1 MTAKA
6 ESRTP
11 WSYVPTTY
19 FAEGLPYMLVN
30 ALAVIIYKKMDVSNT
45 LIAFWTSWLYL
56 PWVIKMFWGPLVDMY
71 STKRRWIV
79 STQLFMAAA
88 IAGCGLALVTGHF
101 LAFTMVLFMAT
112 AFLSATHDIA
122 VDGFYM
128 LSMSEEKQAF
138 FVGIRAFFYRV
149 AMLFSSGGLV
159 VWAGWL
165 EARTGSVPVS
175 WQITLLSA
183 GGILGLLAL
192 YHRLFLPYPA
202 ADAPAAKTA
211 DWGEFFRVFAAYFKL
226 DGIKTGIAFILL
238 YRFGEAM
245 LIKLAAPFLLDKAEA
260 GGMALTTAQYGMV
273 YGTVGLICL
282 IVGSILGGVIIS
294 RYGLR
299 RTIWP
304 LALLL
309 NAPDLFYVYMSYN
322 TDLSMPFVYA
332 LVALEQFGFGL
343 GTTAFMFYLIQLT
356 GDKYK
361 TAHFAI
367 STGIMAL
374 GMMLPGLVSGKLQD
388 MVGYPTF
395 FIVVCVATVPGM
407 LLIPFLKIKDGSAGA

>member
-19 FAEGLPYMLVN
+19 FAEGLPYVLVN
-30 ALAVIIYKKMDVSNT
+30 SLAVIIYKKMDVSNT

-56 PWVIKMFWGPLVDMY
+56 PWVVKMFWGPLVDMY
-71 STKRRWIV
+71 STKRRWVI
-79 STQLFMAAA
+79 STQFVMAAA
-88 IAGCGLALVTGHF
+88 MAGCALALTTGHF

-138 FVGIRAFFYRV
+138 FVGIRAFFYRL
-149 AMLFSSGGLV
+149 AMLFSSGALV

-165 EARTGSVPVS
+165 EIRTGSVPVS
-175 WQITLLSA
+175 WQITLLA
-183 GGILGLLAL
+183 AAAILGLLAL
-192 YHRLFLPYPA
+192 YHKLFLPCPA
-202 ADAPAAKTA
+202 ADAPSAKTA
-211 DWGEFFRVFAAYFKL
+211 DWGEFFRVFAAYFRL
-226 DGIKTGIAFILL
+226 EGIGMGIAFILL

-245 LIKLAAPFLLDKAEA
+245 LLKLAAPFLLDKVEA
-260 GGMALTTAQYGMV
+260 GGMALTTAQFGVV

-282 IVGSILGGVIIS
+282 IVGSVLGGVIIS

-304 LALLL
+304 LAFLL

-322 TDLSMPFVYA
+322 TDLPLSFVYG
-332 LVALEQFGFGL
+332 LVAMEQFGFGL
-343 GTTAFMFYLIQLT
+343 GTTAFMFFLIQLT
-356 GDKYK
+356 GEKYK

-367 STGIMAL
+367 STGIKAL
-374 GMMLPGLVSGKLQD
+374 GMMLPGFVSGKLQA
-388 MVGYPTF
+388 MVGYPKF
-395 FIVVCVATVPGM
+395 FIIVCLVTIPGM
-407 LLIPFLKIKDGSAGA
+407 LLIPFLKIKDGAAKA